1 MNSTETATPFL
12 SPLQPRSKGAH
23 AVSVKFM
30 ENTLA
35 SIKGQDASQLACP
48 WFLCTHCGMVDR
60 DMRRMRVGHE
70 CGSCGRSSEG
80 GRLYF
85 PITIHILVDLVHQAY
100 HSDAPVGPIHGPQTG
115 AVGTIVF
122 FCALREALL
131 AQFLKEH
138 MEAQQLPQGIISR
151 LLNDNKLANQR
162 FGRLF
167 KSVIGE
173 SWRAAIEEVA
183 IEGCSF
189 AAVSELMKVASEV
202 RNDFMHTGAAWE
214 ATDELATDCVN
225 SLPLLTHL
233 FAELHNHYVRPIQHK
248 I

>member
-1 MNSTETATPFL
+1 MLQALNSMET
-12 SPLQPRSKGAH
+12 S
-23 AVSVKFM
+23 
-30 ENTLA
+30 LA
-35 SIKGQDASQLACP
+35 LIKDQDASQLACP
-48 WFLCTHCGMVDR
+48 WFLCAHCGIVDR
-60 DMRRMRVGHE
+60 DMQRMRVGHG
-70 CGSCGRSSEG
+70 CRSCRQPSES

-85 PITIHILVDLVHQAY
+85 PVTIHILVDLVHQAY
-100 HSDAPVGPIHGPQTG
+100 HSNAPVGPIHGPQTG

-138 MEAQQLPQGIISR
+138 MEAQQLPQGIIDR

-162 FGRLF
+162 FGQLF
-167 KSVIGE
+167 KSVVGE
-173 SWRAAIEEVA
+173 KWRVAVEEIS

-189 AAVSELMKVASEV
+189 VAVSELMMTASEV

-214 ATDELATDCVN
+214 ATEELTTDCVS
-225 SLPLLTHL
+225 SLPMLTHL

-248 I
+248 T